1 MLLVNDNSLEITVVN
16 TGSETV
22 TVQPRGH
29 QSFLVPWGPSAP
41 ESDTLD
47 DRPRIIDQSEKH
59 HSPISSLFV
68 INAATSEIVHGHHD
82 TSICHLRDPKA
93 DLRPKID
100 ELVIL
105 KPENPVTNVV
115 KIDWKIKGLVD
126 GRYKIRM
133 HPKGCRWWRGE
144 LEKEECEDDKVPA
157 HLWKVWTVPIM
168 LELQDGLDVTI
179 KGGKVD
185 GSVCEA

>member
-1 MLLVNDNSLEITVVN
+1 MLLVNDTSLEITVVN

-29 QSFLVPWGPSAP
+29 QNFLVPWGPSAP
-41 ESDTLD
+41 EPDTLD
-47 DRPRIIDQSEKH
+47 DRSRIIDQSEKQ

-68 INAATSEIVHGHHD
+68 INAATGEIVRRHHN
-82 TSICHLRDPKA
+82 TSICNLRDPKA
-93 DLRPKID
+93 ELRPKKD
-100 ELVIL
+100 DLVIL
-105 KPENPVTNVV
+105 KPGNPVINVV
-115 KIDWKIKGLVD
+115 SIDWKVKGLV
-126 GRYKIRM
+126 GERYKIRM

-157 HLWKVWTVPIM
+157 HLWKGWTVPLM
-168 LELQDGLDVTI
+168 LESQDELDVTI
-179 KGGKVD
+179 KNGKVD